1 MLHLKNI
8 NLSFGERVLFR
19 ELDWVMPVKRR
30 AALIGP
36 NGAGKTTL
44 LKIITKELQPDDGI
58 IIKPANYQIGY
69 LPQEEIEF
77 DAESVL
83 FGAMQ
88 GLPELLRLEQ
98 EIEHLRRVISSNT
111 DDSMALEKLGS
122 LEHEFEMAGGYK
134 MEGAAKSVLS
144 GLGFK
149 TADFHRNIEELSGGW
164 RMRVYLARLLLQNPD
179 LLLLDEP
186 TNHLDLASLEWLE
199 QYLTTFEGS
208 VVIVSHDRF
217 FIDRIAQEI
226 YELDGTGLTKYVGNY
241 HQYEQQKEHNRE
253 LLQKKSERQA
263 KEIQRQQVFIDRF
276 RYKNTKATQV
286 QSRIKQLEKM
296 ERIDAPNVTAG
307 NLTISLRTSTQ
318 SYKDVLHLKNV
329 AFRYDRE
336 WIFKDVEF
344 SVYRG
349 DKLALVGENGAG
361 KTTLTR
367 LITGQLEPQR
377 GEMKI
382 GERVSIGYYAQHQV
396 DALNYS
402 KSVYEEIESTVAA
415 EQIPNIR
422 NILGLFGFHGDQVY
436 KPISVLSGGE
446 KARVSLTK
454 ILLSPVNLLIM
465 DEPTN
470 HLDIRSKEALE
481 QALAVYDGT
490 LILISHDRYFL
501 DRIVNRV
508 IEMKDKTLKQF
519 QGNYSDYLSRKE
531 KETTIVINKANG
543 KLNDSRM
550 KKREQAAAR
559 QAISQRRKELTLSI
573 QHSEKEIHDLEQ
585 QKQILEQKFSD
596 PDFYKSGDK
605 AAAEMAR
612 YQDLK
617 AQIEHEYQAW
627 EEAQLELDRLLES
640 INSG

>member
-1 MLHLKNI
+1 VLHLKNI

>member
-1 MLHLKNI
+1 M
-8 NLSFGERVLFR
+8 
-19 ELDWVMPVKRR
+19 
-30 AALIGP
+30 
-36 NGAGKTTL
+36 

-627 EEAQLELDRLLES
+627 EEAQLELDRLL
-640 INSG
+640 NSG